1 MRCMFDSRN
10 CTGEPGVHLRR
21 IIQAVHHPDSR
32 PDRVVLI
39 VTESE
44 PAGEY
49 CPKHAHQLCYGEI
62 FAASPTHP

>member
-10 CTGEPGVHLRR
+10 CVGEPTVHLRR
-21 IIQAVHHPDSR
+21 IIQAIHHPLSS
-32 PDRVVLI
+32 PERVVLI

-49 CPKHAHQLCYGEI
+49 CPKHAAQLTYGEI
-62 FAASPTHP
+62 FAAHPDHP